1 MTEQTVRMNAPE
13 ANEKVV
19 EGELR
24 RALKYAERRR
34 ERHGPRA
41 GTERVLLLRA
51 APEWR
56 GPEALTVEGGDGPV
70 HAVVRGCGTVL
81 AVLDALSEPREPET
95 YLVVLTP
102 CEDGELGTSV
112 LAQAIGNATRLINR
126 WDLVADAFGA
136 RKLDP
141 RLTGRSY
148 RWLAEALIEVGSGGR
163 RLAGPVLQFDTAL
176 ARLAAV
182 RLGKDD
188 TDERLDA
195 AALLEWS
202 LDRARVARFVN
213 LRDDE
218 RAGLTGWLETSIGP
232 VAQIVFRLLA
242 NGEVTDAVAFGLA
255 AAELYPAATGHEPLA
270 VRDARIRAEERFLG
284 QQPVSRESL
293 AVFAEAAE
301 SLVLRWSDTD
311 HAAAAQATCDR
322 AQGILAELGAADLAE
337 ASRVLDAGMDARL
350 GAVGEEIGRVLGAGL
365 PTEPPDRVDPAA
377 LASVEDALDR
387 LHEHRRIGDRADEVA
402 AATMAVRLVRWLAEP
417 TQVPAT
423 VAEAMAGQVRSWGWA
438 DRAVGVVWNPDTA
451 RVRKARGPYAALYEA
466 VRAKKNRLDRAFAER
481 LRSWSSVAAET
492 GELLLAE
499 NLMDRIARPVAE
511 RAAPLIIVLDGMSMA
526 VACELAQEIA
536 ANHAWLEVGRYDEG
550 REGALAAI
558 PSITRYSR
566 TSLFCGVLRDGGQSL
581 QSVERAGFAA
591 FWRGRRS
598 ELFHKAG
605 LRTDA
610 GARLHDNVEAAINEP
625 GTVVGVVLNT
635 IDDGLRDDERVSDQ
649 TWHLRDVDYLP
660 ELLRAAATASRPV
673 ILTSDHGHVLDR
685 DTDMHPASGDS
696 ARHRTGGEP
705 GDGEVAIS
713 GRRVLAPGGHVVVPY
728 DEGIRYRPRRAG
740 YHGGVALA
748 EMVIPVLVFVP
759 SPRLCPKGWSTY
771 DNPSLHEP
779 AWWEGTA
786 LAMEAATEAATRTAV
801 EAATVEARKSATPRT
816 AAPRA
821 GTRARTE
828 PQDTALFSPQ
838 EIEPERPP
846 RPQAPAGA
854 AGAEGLAPGGLG
866 ARVVASELFAGQRA
880 FVRKAPED
888 AGIAALIDGLAAAG
902 GKLPVAAAARAVGQ
916 PPFRMAGYLSQV
928 GRLLNVDGYPVIG
941 ETDGGRTVE
950 LNVTLLKEQFLGGG

>member
-1 MTEQTVRMNAPE
+1 VTERIVQSSAPE

-24 RALKYAERRR
+24 RAMKHARRRR

-56 GPEALTVEGGDGPV
+56 GPDTLTVDGGDGPV
-70 HAVVRGCGTVL
+70 HAIVRGCGTVL
-81 AVLDALSEPREPET
+81 AVLDALSEPRDPET

-112 LAQAIGNATRLINR
+112 LAQAIGNSTRLINR

-136 RKLDP
+136 RRLDP

-163 RLAGPVLQFDTAL
+163 RLGGPVLQFDTAL

-182 RLGKDD
+182 RLGRDEA
-188 TDERLDA
+188 DERLDA

-202 LDRARVARFVN
+202 LDHARVARFVN
-213 LRDDE
+213 LRDEE

-242 NGEVTDAVAFGLA
+242 NGQVADAVSFGLA
-255 AAELYPAATGHEPLA
+255 AAELYPPATERERLD

-284 QQPVSRESL
+284 RQPVSRESL
-293 AVFAEAAE
+293 TLFAEAAE
-301 SLVLRWSDTD
+301 SLVLRWSDAD
-311 HAAAAQATCDR
+311 HAPAAQAMCDR
-322 AQGILAELGAADLAE
+322 AEGILAELGAADLAE
-337 ASRVLDAGMDARL
+337 ASTVLYAGLDARL
-350 GAVGEEIGRVLGAGL
+350 GAVGEEIGRVLAPGVAPE
-365 PTEPPDRVDPAA
+365 PTA
-377 LASVEDALDR
+377 LAPVEEALDR
-387 LHEHRRIGDRADEVA
+387 LHDHRRIGDRADEVVA
-402 AATMAVRLVRWLAEP
+402 AVMAVRLIRWLAEP
-417 TQVPAT
+417 TEVPAT
-423 VAEAMAGQVRSWGWA
+423 VAEAMTGQVRSWGWA

-451 RVRKARGPYAALYEA
+451 RVRRARGPYVALYEA

-481 LRSWSSVAAET
+481 LKSWSSVAAET
-492 GELLLAE
+492 GEMLLAE

-511 RAAPLIIVLDGMSMA
+511 RGAPLIIVLDGMSMA

-536 ANHAWLEVGRYDEG
+536 ANHAWLEVGRYAEG

-558 PSITRYSR
+558 PSLTRYSR
-566 TSLFCGVLRDGGQSL
+566 TSLFCGTLRDGGQTL
-581 QSVERAGFAA
+581 QSLERAGFAG

-685 DTDMHPASGDS
+685 GTEIHAASGDS
-696 ARHRTGGEP
+696 ARHRTGES
-705 GDGEVAIS
+705 GDGEVTIS
-713 GRRVLAPGGHVVVPY
+713 GRRVLAPGGQVVVPY
-728 DEGIRYRPRRAG
+728 DESIRYRPRRAG

-779 AWWEGTA
+779 TWWEGRA
-786 LAMEAATEAATRTAV
+786 PATETAIQMGPVEMAPGEASKAGARNRTV
-801 EAATVEARKSATPRT
+801 
-816 AAPRA
+816 
-821 GTRARTE
+821 
-828 PQDTALFSPQ
+828 PQDTALFNLQ
-838 EIEPERPP
+838 EIAPESAPS
-846 RPQAPAGA
+846 PQAPSA
-854 AGAEGLAPGGLG
+854 AAAGGLG
-866 ARVVASELFAGQRA
+866 ARIVASELFAGQRA
-880 FVRKAPED
+880 FVRKAPEGAD
-888 AGIAALIDGLAAAG
+888 VAVLINGLAAAG

-916 PPFRMAGYLSQV
+916 PPFRMAGYLTQV

-950 LNVTLLKEQFLGGG
+950 LNVALLKEQFLGAE